1 MAGIPVFKNYL
12 GGKWVA
18 AASDATYENRNPAC
32 YDEVVGIFPQS
43 GPEDVEHAVSVAAEA
58 FSTWRLTP
66 APKRAEIL
74 FRAAEILVRRK
85 EEFARQMTQEMGKV
99 LLETIQVLEKQQPRR
114 LLGVIQLR
122 RASRLFPEDVI
133 DVLEGLFK
141 HRQQAPGRCSWEGRR
156 KAYTGA

>member
-85 EEFARQMTQEMGKV
+85 EEFARQMN
-99 LLETIQVLEKQQPRR
+99 L
-114 LLGVIQLR
+114 
-122 RASRLFPEDVI
+122 SRNS
-133 DVLEGLFK
+133 G
-141 HRQQAPGRCSWEGRR
+141 
-156 KAYTGA
+156 